1 MNWQEILEFSRGP
14 MFYGALLFFLAGM
27 AYRLF
32 AVISLGW
39 SKDLAKPRGSKGA
52 GVVKSFLRGGI
63 IFPFFPR
70 EKSAYANNPIVYI
83 AGGLFHLSL
92 FVVVV
97 LGTAHM
103 LVWKSLVGIGW
114 PTLPLPIVDWMA
126 AVGIIAMV
134 ALIVNRAVHP
144 VMKLLT
150 GPAEVMSWL
159 FVFLPMLTG
168 YMMTHH
174 MFFPYE
180 VLYSL
185 HMISIN
191 VMLVWIPLSRISHFM
206 FYFFSRTQHGVEWG
220 KRNAMP

>member
-1 MNWQEILEFSRGP
+1 MNWTEILEFSRGP
-14 MFYGALLFFLAGM
+14 MFYGALLFFIAGM
-27 AYRLF
+27 AYRLITV
-32 AVISLGW
+32 ASLGW
-39 SKDLAKPRGSKGA
+39 QKDLAKPRGDKTL
-52 GVVKSFLRGGI
+52 GVVKSFLRGGF

-70 EKSAYANNPIVYI
+70 EKEAYARNPIVYI

-92 FVVVV
+92 FVVVI

-103 LVWKSLVGIGW
+103 LVWKSLLGFGW

-134 ALIVNRAVHP
+134 ALIVNRMVHP

-150 GPAEVMSWL
+150 GPAEALNWL
-159 FVFLPMLTG
+159 FVFLPMITG

-180 VLYSL
+180 VLFSL

-206 FYFFSRTQHGVEWG
+206 FYFFSRAIHGVEWG
-220 KRNAMP
+220 KRNALP

>member
-1 MNWQEILEFSRGP
+1 MNWTEILEFSRGP
-14 MFYGALLFFLAGM
+14 MFYGALLFFIAGM
-27 AYRLF
+27 VYRLITV
-32 AVISLGW
+32 ASLGW
-39 SKDLAKPRGSKGA
+39 NKDLAKSRGSKGA
-52 GVVKSFLRGGI
+52 GVAKSFLRGGI

-70 EKSAYANNPIVYI
+70 EKAAYARNPIIYI

-92 FVVVV
+92 FVVVI

-103 LVWKSLVGIGW
+103 LVWKSLIGIGW
-114 PTLPLPIVDWMA
+114 PTLPLPIGDWMA

-134 ALIVNRAVHP
+134 ALLVNRMVHP

-150 GPAEVMSWL
+150 GPAEILNWL
-159 FVFLPMLTG
+159 FVFLPMITG

-185 HMISIN
+185 HMVSIN

-206 FYFFSRTQHGVEWG
+206 FYFFSRTIHGVEWG
-220 KRNAMP
+220 KRNALP